1 MSLSPG
7 AHLGPYEILALIGA
21 GGMGEVYRARDTRL
35 DRQIAI
41 KTLPRQVAADPERG
55 ARFEREARL
64 LAALNHPHIVTI
76 HSVERIDDVP
86 FLTMELVEGR
96 PLSALIPPG
105 GFPMPALLR
114 MAIPVADA
122 LAAAHQRG
130 VTHRDLKP
138 ANVMVTPEGWVKVLD
153 FGLAKLCRDVAAE
166 ATTAQL
172 ASDGLTAD
180 GRIVGTVDYMSP
192 EQAEGRAVDHRSDLF
207 SLGVMLYELATG
219 HRPFRGGTP
228 ISVLSAILKDTPRPV
243 TELNPEVPPELA
255 HVIRRCLEKDPAARF
270 QSALDVRHELEDLE
284 ERLRREAGA
293 QREAIPLPEGRARP
307 RAKHI
312 VALWLAPILL
322 LLGVAAWI
330 VFGGGDLRPAVWFPE
345 RPALA
350 LGERD
355 TVLLGEIEN
364 TTGDPALEGSIGTA
378 LEISLEQSP
387 QVRLLAPDRVREA
400 LRRMRRGEDEKL
412 TQNLARE
419 ICQREGSRALVTGS
433 VARIA
438 DQYLLTVRI
447 IDPSTGTAVRTLT
460 ERAESRDRILPALDK
475 LAASVRRLL
484 GESLASIAAVNVKLA
499 EATTRSLEALKNYS
513 EGSILLDRGRR
524 DDAQSRLARAVEID
538 PEFALA
544 HAALASTYR
553 GYGYHLDDAKAEHHF
568 QEALKRL
575 DRVSERERLEIQAL
589 YHGVSG
595 HYEEAAYFHRELV
608 GRYPNDPNYH
618 SALGRDYRLLHRPRD
633 AIAEGEKALQLS
645 PSSASIVVNQAL
657 ASSDLHEWSQAVAYY
672 ERAFAIEPE
681 LATDSIQNH
690 QYGWALVE
698 AGRQDAARAAF
709 LKMLELEPARKA
721 RGHRSLAILALY
733 EGKLGEARREA
744 EEARRLNE
752 TIKATNSA
760 ARDLYY
766 LAEGL
771 TLLSGPR
778 DAANHLTRAVELS
791 GKARWTGLSL
801 RLSTLLARSGRS
813 AEASR
818 TIESNRKQAEAGDP
832 FERSDLLRAEGEL
845 ALAQGRTADA
855 LELLK
860 QAVVVQ
866 PWIVT
871 HTSLARALVRSGQQE
886 EAISL
891 YEAIIAKGP
900 EPWEGQA
907 EWAVSHLALA
917 RLYERA
923 GRMDDAR
930 RTCEHLREVW
940 KDADADL
947 PPVRE
952 LGATLARLGSAQ
964 SPASAPPE

>member
-1 MSLSPG
+1 MPLSPG
-7 AHLGPYEILALIGA
+7 VRLGPYEILAFIGA

-35 DRQIAI
+35 DRQVAI
-41 KTLPRQVAADPERG
+41 KVLPRRLAADPERG
-55 ARFEREARL
+55 ARFEREAKL

-96 PLSALIPPG
+96 PLSAMIPPG
-105 GFPMPALLR
+105 GFPIPELLR
-114 MAIPVADA
+114 IAVPLTDA

-153 FGLAKLCRDVAAE
+153 FGLAKLCREAAAE
-166 ATTAQL
+166 ATTTQL

-192 EQAEGRAVDHRSDLF
+192 EQAQGQTVDHRSDLF

-228 ISVLSAILKDTPRPV
+228 ISVLSAILKDTPRSV
-243 TELNPEVPPELA
+243 TDLNPAVPPELA
-255 HVIRRCLEKDPAARF
+255 RVIRRCLEKDPTARF
-270 QSALDVRHELEDLE
+270 QSALDVRHELEDLQ
-284 ERLRREAGA
+284 ERLRSETGVQSAA
-293 QREAIPLPEGRARP
+293 APVPVPRARP
-307 RAKHI
+307 RAKRV

-322 LLGVAAWI
+322 LLGLAAWI
-330 VFGGGDLRPAVWFPE
+330 VLGGGDLRPALWFPE

-364 TTGDPALEGSIGTA
+364 STGEQALEGSVGTA

-412 TQNLARE
+412 TQDIARE
-419 ICQREGSRALVTGS
+419 VCQREGSRALIVGS
-433 VARIA
+433 VARVA
-438 DQYLLTVRI
+438 DKYMLAVRI
-447 IDPSTGTAVRTLT
+447 IDPSTGTIVRTLT
-460 ERAESRDRILPALDK
+460 ERADSRDRILPALDK
-475 LAASVRRLL
+475 LASSVRRLL
-484 GESLASIAAVNVKLA
+484 GESLASIAAANVKLA
-499 EATTRSLEALKNYS
+499 EATTRSLEALQNYS
-513 EGSILLDRGRR
+513 EGTVLLDRGRR
-524 DDAQSRLARAVEID
+524 DDARSRLARAVEID

-553 GYGYHLDDAKAEHHF
+553 GYGFHLDDAKAEYHF

-575 DRVSERERLEIQAL
+575 DRVSERERLEIRAL
-589 YHGVSG
+589 YEGVMG
-595 HYEEAAYFHRELV
+595 HYEDAAYFHRQLV
-608 GRYPNDPNYH
+608 GRYPNDPAYH
-618 SALGRDYRLLHRPRD
+618 FALAQDYRPLGRPRD
-633 AIAEGEKALQLS
+633 AITEAEKALQLS
-645 PSSASIVVNQAL
+645 PSSPRFMVTL
-657 ASSDLHEWSQAVAYY
+657 AAVHGDLREWSRMVEYY
-672 ERAFAIEPE
+672 ERAFAIESG
-681 LATDSIQNH
+681 LMTDLILNH
-690 QYGWALVE
+690 QYGWAL
-698 AGRQDAARAAF
+698 ARLGRQDAARATF
-709 LKMLELEPARKA
+709 QKMLELEPGKKA

-733 EGKLGEARREA
+733 QGKLGEARREV
-744 EEARRLNE
+744 EEARRLDE
-752 TIKATNSA
+752 TSGSLNSA

-771 TLLSGPR
+771 ALLGDTREAISQ
-778 DAANHLTRAVELS
+778 LTRAVDLS
-791 GKARWTGLSL
+791 RKAGWTALSL
-801 RLSTLLARSGRS
+801 RLSTLLVRSGRH

-818 TIESNRKQAEAGDP
+818 IIESNRKQAEAGDP
-832 FERSDLLRAEGEL
+832 YERSDLLRADGEL
-845 ALAQGRTADA
+845 TLAQGRTAEA

-866 PWIVT
+866 PWILT
-871 HTSLARALVRSGQQE
+871 QTSLSRAMDRAGNRE
-886 EAISL
+886 EAIAA
-891 YEAIIAKGP
+891 YEKIVERGP
-900 EPWEGQA
+900 EPWEGHV

-923 GRMDDAR
+923 GRLDDAR
-930 RTCEHLREVW
+930 RICERLREVW
-940 KDADADL
+940 KNADADL

-952 LGATLARLGSAQ
+952 LSVTLARLGARRQ
-964 SPASAPPE
+964 PASAPPR

>member
-7 AHLGPYEILALIGA
+7 AQLGPYEILALIGA

-35 DRQIAI
+35 DRQVAI
-41 KTLPRQVAADPERG
+41 KTLPRQVAADPERS

-76 HSVERIDDVP
+76 HSVERIEDVP

-105 GFPMPALLR
+105 GFPIPALLR
-114 MAIPVADA
+114 IAIPITDA

-153 FGLAKLCRDVAAE
+153 FGLAKLCRDAAAE
-166 ATTAQL
+166 ATTTQL

-192 EQAEGRAVDHRSDLF
+192 EQAEGQAIDHRSDLF

-219 HRPFRGGTP
+219 HRPFRGGSP
-228 ISVLSAILKDTPRPV
+228 ISVLSAILKDTPRSV
-243 TELNPEVPPELA
+243 TELNPAVPPELA
-255 HVIRRCLEKDPAARF
+255 RVVRRCLEKDPTARF

-284 ERLRREAGA
+284 ERLRRDSSV
-293 QREAIPLPEGRARP
+293 QSEAIPLPERRAR
-307 RAKHI
+307 RGARQI

-322 LLGVAAWI
+322 LLGVAAW
-330 VFGGGDLRPAVWFPE
+330 VVLGGGDLRPALWFPE

-364 TTGDPALEGSIGTA
+364 STGDPALEGSIGTA

-387 QVRLLAPDRVREA
+387 QVRLLAPDRVRQA
-400 LRRMRRGEDEKL
+400 LRRMRRSEDEKL
-412 TQNLARE
+412 TPDLARE
-419 ICQREGSRALVTGS
+419 ICQREGSRAVITGS
-433 VARIA
+433 VTRIG
-438 DQYLLTVRI
+438 DNYMLTVRI
-447 IDPSTGTAVRTLT
+447 IDPSTGTTVRTLT
-460 ERAESRDRILPALDK
+460 ERADSRDQILPALDK
-475 LAASVRRLL
+475 LATSVRRLL
-484 GESLASIAAVNVKLA
+484 GESLASIAAANVKLA
-499 EATTRSLEALKNYS
+499 EATTRSLEALKSFS

-524 DDAQSRLARAVEID
+524 DDAQARLTRAVELD

-553 GYGYHLDDAKAEHHF
+553 GYGFHLDDAKAEHHF

-589 YHGVSG
+589 YEGVMG
-595 HYEEAAYFHRELV
+595 HYENAAFFHRQLV
-608 GRYPNDPNYH
+608 GRYPNDAGYH
-618 SALGRDYRLLHRPRD
+618 FALAQDYRSVGRPRD
-633 AIAEGEKALQLS
+633 AVTEAERALHLN
-645 PSSASIVVNQAL
+645 PSSPRILVNL
-657 ASSDLHEWSQAVAYY
+657 AATHGDLREWSRTVGYY
-672 ERAFAIEPE
+672 ERAFGVEPG
-681 LATDSIQNH
+681 LVTDLIINH

-698 AGRQDAARAAF
+698 IGRQDAARAAF
-709 LKMLELEPARKA
+709 QKMLELEPAKRA

-733 EGKLGEARREA
+733 EGRLGEARRQL
-744 EEARRLNE
+744 EEARRLDE
-752 TIKATNSA
+752 TSGTINSA
-760 ARDLYY
+760 ARDIYY
-766 LAEGL
+766 LVEGL
-771 TLLSGPR
+771 VLLGSTQ
-778 DAANHLTRAVELS
+778 DANSLLARAADLS
-791 GKARWTGLSL
+791 AKAHWTALSL
-801 RLSTLLARSGRS
+801 RLATLLARNGRYGD
-813 AEASR
+813 ASR
-818 TIESNRKQAEAGDP
+818 IIASNRKQAQAGDP
-832 FERSDLLRAEGEL
+832 YERSDLLRTDGEL
-845 ALAQGRTADA
+845 ALAQGKTAEA

-860 QAVVVQ
+860 QAAAIQ
-866 PWIVT
+866 PWILT
-871 HTSLARALVRSGQQE
+871 QTSLARAMARSGKQE
-886 EAISL
+886 EAMAAF
-891 YEAIIAKGP
+891 ETVVARGP
-900 EPWEGQA
+900 EPWEGQV

-923 GRMDDAR
+923 GRVDDAR

-940 KDADADL
+940 KNADADL

-952 LGATLARLGSAQ
+952 LSTTLARLGGARQ
-964 SPASAPPE
+964 PASAPSR